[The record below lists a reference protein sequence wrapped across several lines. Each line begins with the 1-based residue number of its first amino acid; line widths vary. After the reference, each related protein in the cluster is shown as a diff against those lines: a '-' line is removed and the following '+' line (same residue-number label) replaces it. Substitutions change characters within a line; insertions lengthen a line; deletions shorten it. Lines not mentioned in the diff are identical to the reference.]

1 MREHFKGNVKEL
13 AINTCKIFIFMY
25 LSPLLRLREA
35 FLLVVVFEWTG
46 KSFLS
51 LFSISAPTLKSQEPL
66 ITWFCKIMGQT
77 KHISTARVPMSTKL
91 GRLVTYI
98 KRLPPRKSYD
108 TLVTCSCEIT

>member
-51 LFSISAPTLKSQEPL
+51 LFFYFCSHLK
-66 ITWFCKIMGQT
+66 
-77 KHISTARVPMSTKL
+77 VL
-91 GRLVTYI
+91 GAFDHMVLQDHGTN
-98 KRLPPRKSYD
+98 
-108 TLVTCSCEIT
+108 

>member
-35 FLLVVVFEWTG
+35 FLLVVFEWTG

-51 LFSISAPTLKSQEPL
+51 LFSISAPTLKS
-66 ITWFCKIMGQT
+66 
-77 KHISTARVPMSTKL
+77 
-91 GRLVTYI
+91 
-98 KRLPPRKSYD
+98 
-108 TLVTCSCEIT
+108 